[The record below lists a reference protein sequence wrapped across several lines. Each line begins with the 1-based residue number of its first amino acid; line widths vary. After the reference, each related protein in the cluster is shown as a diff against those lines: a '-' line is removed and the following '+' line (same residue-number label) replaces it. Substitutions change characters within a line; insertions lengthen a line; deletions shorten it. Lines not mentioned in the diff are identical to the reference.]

1 MLDFLISN
9 AVAAEEAVAVA
20 ANATNEAAEPGF
32 EGLLFPIALIVIFYF
47 LLIRP
52 QQKRNKDHK
61 RLVEDAKK
69 GDEIVTNGGILGKI
83 TEVGDHFLTL
93 EIGANM
99 SVQLMKS
106 SISSVMPKG
115 TYKSAGKPV
124 AKNKK

>member
-20 ANATNEAAEPGF
+20 NEATEPGF
-32 EGLLFPIALIVIFYF
+32 EGLLFPVALIAIFYF

-69 GDEIVTNGGILGKI
+69 GDEIVTSGGVLGKI

-93 EIGANM
+93 EIGVNM
-99 SVQLMKS
+99 SVQVTKTA
-106 SISSVMPKG
+106 ISTVMPKG
-115 TYKSAGKPV
+115 TYKSAAKPA
-124 AKNKK
+124 AKTKK